1 MSPLLANIYLNYFD
15 KVWNEKCSHIGILVR
30 FADDYVVLCRN
41 ERDAQEALRRI
52 NILMGRLELEM
63 HPEKTK
69 VVNLK
74 DGQAGFDFL
83 GFHCRKMRSW
93 RYNRYYLQ
101 YWPRNKAMKAIRE
114 KIRTIIGERR
124 QRLNRTLKQVI
135 DGLTPVLRGW
145 RNYFAV
151 GNSSKYFSAVD
162 SYVRERLFLFLS
174 KKHGKSGRGWGER
187 WKEIDFREMGLYQLT
202 GTIRRHC
209 AVNAHG

>member
-1 MSPLLANIYLNYFD
+1 LLANIYLNYFD
-15 KVWNEKCSHIGILVR
+15 RVWKERCSNIGVLVR
-30 FADDYVVLCRN
+30 FADDYVVLCRK

-52 NILMGRLELEM
+52 NIIMERLGLTM
-63 HPEKTK
+63 HPDKTK

-83 GFHCRKMRSW
+83 GFHCRRVRSW
-93 RYNRYYLQ
+93 RYHRYYLQ
-101 YWPRNKAMKAIRE
+101 YWPRTKAMKAIRE

-124 QRLNRTLKQVI
+124 HRLNRSLKQVI

-151 GNSSKYFSAVD
+151 GNSTKYFSAVD

-187 WKEIDFREMGLYQLT
+187 WKDIDFRKMGLFQLT
-202 GTIRRHC
+202 GTIRRYC